1 MGREDLKIISY
12 NVIGLGNDKKRVAIF
27 DKLKHYKCD
36 ICYLQ
41 ETFSSRDD
49 HWTKTYIPTTLGIH
63 WVCIGNVLNPA
74 N

>member
-1 MGREDLKIISY
+1 MLLNIMYPSRLDAAFKVY
-12 NVIGLGNDKKRVAIF
+12 NK
-27 DKLKHYKCD
+27 
-36 ICYLQ
+36 
-41 ETFSSRDD
+41 